1 MYYSKTAALD
11 KHVNELTK
19 IIRLIEPKA
28 LQLPGQEKCK
38 ISERELK
45 NRIEQLVLMA
55 YTLRRKTTNEPFVP
69 ATEQEWAHLYM
80 DGACAKKYY
89 SCQGRQVYVPRKV
102 AENPC
107 KISNQNE
114 YYIYITTLEYKF
126 QYPISLYTKKELKD
140 ILQKL
145 NGNYDFIIVTSS
157 IILDNFHICTDSNFK
172 HCKKYKRYIKVENP
186 EKGKCQK
193 NIKNPEQEL
202 ACVINRLKDEDSTK
216 VEKYIDENFDS
227 IY

>member
-11 KHVNELTK
+11 RHVDELNK

-114 YYIYITTLEYKF
+114 YYIYISPETKL
-126 QYPISLYTKKELKD
+126 QYPISSYTKTELKN
-140 ILQKL
+140 ILQKFL
-145 NGNYDFIIVTSS
+145 GNTIDWEIITYTF
-157 IILDNFHICTDSNFK
+157 ILDNFHICIDSNFEL
-172 HCKKYKRYIKVENP
+172 CKKYKRSVKAIQ
-186 EKGKCQK
+186 GKCQK
-193 NIKNPEQEL
+193 NKVKPDEEL
-202 ACVINRLKDEDSTK
+202 ACVINRLKDEDSIL
-216 VEKYIDENFDS
+216 VEKFINENFEP
-227 IY
+227 I

>member
-11 KHVNELTK
+11 KHVEELTK
-19 IIRLIEPKA
+19 IIKLIEPKA

-102 AENPC
+102 AE
-107 KISNQNE
+107 NQNE

-202 ACVINRLKDEDSTK
+202 ACVINRLKSSKKEK
-216 VEKYIDENFDS
+216 VEKFIEENFET
-227 IY
+227 IE

>member
-28 LQLPGQEKCK
+28 LQLPGQEKFK

-102 AENPC
+102 AEN
-107 KISNQNE
+107 QNE

-126 QYPISLYTKKELKD
+126 Q
-140 ILQKL
+140 
-145 NGNYDFIIVTSS
+145 
-157 IILDNFHICTDSNFK
+157 
-172 HCKKYKRYIKVENP
+172 
-186 EKGKCQK
+186 
-193 NIKNPEQEL
+193 
-202 ACVINRLKDEDSTK
+202 
-216 VEKYIDENFDS
+216 
-227 IY
+227 

>member
-11 KHVNELTK
+11 KHVEELTK
-19 IIRLIEPKA
+19 IIKLIEPKA

-102 AENPC
+102 AEN
-107 KISNQNE
+107 QNE

-172 HCKKYKRYIKVENP
+172 HCKKYKRYIKVENT

-202 ACVINRLKDEDSTK
+202 ACVINRLKSSKKEK
-216 VEKYIDENFDS
+216 VEKFIEENFET
-227 IY
+227 IE